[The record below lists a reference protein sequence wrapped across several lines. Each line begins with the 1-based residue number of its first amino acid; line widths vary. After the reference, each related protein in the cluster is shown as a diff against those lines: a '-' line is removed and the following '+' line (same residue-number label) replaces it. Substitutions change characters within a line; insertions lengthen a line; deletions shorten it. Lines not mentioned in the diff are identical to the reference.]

1 MTNEQIV
8 QIVAAVIAAITPARK
23 TPAIKS
29 KINRFTPKLSPAVV
43 DPRTERQLNRLAA
56 VAKAFNRKG
65 IKNNDMKFKTDSN
78 PTDYNIRT
86 YKGWLTVGRI
96 VKRGEHGV
104 KGLFHI
110 SQTKEIVQPKSPSIP
125 NPTIGMPVQVVN
137 PN

>member
-1 MTNEQIV
+1 MADRSLVAAPEHFVKGQLTKPTQCPLKPGEPTMTNEQIV

-96 VKRGEHGV
+96 VKRGEHV
-104 KGLFHI
+104 
-110 SQTKEIVQPKSPSIP
+110 
-125 NPTIGMPVQVVN
+125 
-137 PN
+137 